1 MSDIPMSNVE
11 MAAAQGTAEGVPA
24 LPVGSFYRL
33 GLGWSGVLCL
43 IATEG
48 ALFGYLIFSYCY
60 IAVQMPGS
68 WSPEPHPS
76 VKLALP
82 NTIIL
87 LLSSVAVWWGERGVR
102 SGARG
107 QHRGGLAL
115 GIVLGIIFLI
125 VQAFEWKT
133 KTFTLTSGLYGSLYF
148 TITGFHMAHVAIGVL
163 ALAAVLIWSERGY
176 FDHRRNAPV
185 LISSLYWHFVDAV
198 WLVLFTMFYIAPYLR
213 GSQ

>member
-1 MSDIPMSNVE
+1 MSDVPMSRGE
-11 MAAAQGTAEGVPA
+11 TWEAEDSGRAMPA
-24 LPVGSFYRL
+24 LPVGSFHRL

-60 IAVQMPGS
+60 IAVQMPPS
-68 WSPEPHPS
+68 WDPEPHPS

-87 LLSSVAVWWGERGVR
+87 LLSSVAVWWSERGVR

-125 VQAFEWKT
+125 VQAFEWYA
-133 KTFTLTSGLYGSLYF
+133 KTFTLTSNLYGSLYF

-163 ALAAVLIWSERGY
+163 ALAAILIWSERGY
-176 FDHRRNAPV
+176 FDRRRNAPV
-185 LISSLYWHFVDAV
+185 LIGSLYWHFVDAV